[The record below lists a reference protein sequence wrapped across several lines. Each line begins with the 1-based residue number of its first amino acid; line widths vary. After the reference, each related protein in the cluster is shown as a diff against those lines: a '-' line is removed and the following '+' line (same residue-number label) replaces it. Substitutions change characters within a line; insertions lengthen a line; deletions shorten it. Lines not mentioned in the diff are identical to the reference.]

1 MTSTAAATGA
11 MDPLDAL
18 VRSNERMLT
27 DGFYAAVTLVY
38 DPVIA

>member
-1 MTSTAAATGA
+1 MTSPAAATA
-11 MDPLDAL
+11 EMDQLDDL

-27 DGFYAAVTLVY
+27 DGFYAEVSLEY